1 MENCWRIFEI
11 FQKLLDLQR
20 SFIQKA
26 DGTYE
31 LYAPEKTVKS
41 ANEVPVRPHLYKT
54 YLKIG
59 KMRIDGDQEQTTPF
73 SIEWTPNLYPKS
85 QIGELVVKFEFG
97 HLK

>member
-1 MENCWRIFEI
+1 M
-11 FQKLLDLQR
+11 QKLLDLQR
-20 SFIQKA
+20 SFIQKT
-26 DGTYE
+26 DNSYE

-59 KMRIDGDQEQTTPF
+59 KMRIDGDQEQSTPF
-73 SIEWTPNLYPKS
+73 TIEWTPNLYPKS
-85 QIGELVVKFEFG
+85 QIGELVIKFEFG